1 MYDGGLGV
9 LSGIDSSDEYVND
22 DGNWNG
28 FSFGLGKPCGT
39 FGFGL
44 GFGGIV
50 CSGVESSSFT
60 NDGCGVTLA
69 ELVDDDLDDDFA
81 EFESTKNG
89 SDMPGT
95 TDVCDGGRDGRAD
108 VVDDG

>member
-28 FSFGLGKPCGT
+28 FS
-39 FGFGL
+39 FGL